1 MNKETISFKETGN
14 FSKKFLDFIENESVS
29 YFPKEKNILNTL
41 ESLKFSNE
49 NRELLHEEVQSQ
61 YKKIEIPSLVKE
73 NIDLI
78 KSKNTYT
85 ITTGHQLNIFT
96 GPMYVI
102 YKIVSAINLARHL
115 SKKYPKYNF
124 IPVYWMASED
134 HDFEE
139 IKSFYTNGK
148 SYDWDIESNGP
159 VGNLKTESLKNIF
172 DENIS
177 IPDFFRDAYLS
188 GDTLSG
194 AVRKYMNSLFGEYG
208 LITFDPN
215 SKRMKGLIQDIMVDD
230 IVNNT
235 IEKIE
240 KSSDSDSEVYVRKIN
255 FFYQG
260 SDFRNRIE
268 KSDKYNILSSKF
280 SFSEM
285 EIKDKIES
293 SPDSFSPNVITR
305 CLYQQKILPN
315 VCYVG
320 GPAEIVYWQSFIKFF
335 SHYNIQYPVLI
346 PRDFVLLL
354 NHKTQK
360 LINKLK
366 LSTEDLFLN
375 KNVIEDKVLSIDLV
389 ESKNFKKEIEQIK
402 NLLNNLSDKFEKED
416 PTMKPHVLA
425 TAKKMEK
432 RLLQIERRYI
442 NKQKNN
448 NDNLMKKVSELDNY
462 LRPEKSIQERKE
474 NMISFYDSNLIQ
486 NLIQNLNPLDLNFKI
501 LKK

>member
-14 FSKKFLDFIENESVS
+14 FSKKFLDFIEKESVS

-41 ESLKFSNE
+41 ESLNFSSE
-49 NRELLHEEVQSQ
+49 NRELLHNELQSQ
-61 YKKIEIPSLVKE
+61 YKNLEISSGVKE
-73 NIDLI
+73 NIDLL
-78 KSKNTYT
+78 KSENTYT

-139 IKSFYTNGK
+139 IKSFHSNGK
-148 SYDWDIESNGP
+148 TYTWKIESKGP

-172 DENIS
+172 DQNIS
-177 IPDFFRDAYLS
+177 IPEFFRDAYLS

-194 AVRKYMNSLFGEYG
+194 AARKYMNSLFGEYG
-208 LITFDPN
+208 LITMDPN
-215 SKRMKGLIQDIMVDD
+215 SKKLKAIIKDIMVDD
-230 IVNNT
+230 IINNT

-240 KSSDSDSEVYVRKIN
+240 KSSDNDSEVYVRKIN

-260 SDFRNRIE
+260 IDFRNRID
-268 KSDKYNILSSKF
+268 KSDSYNILSSEF
-280 SFSEM
+280 SFSEK

-305 CLYQQKILPN
+305 CLYQQSILPN
-315 VCYVG
+315 ICYLG
-320 GPAEIVYWQSFIKFF
+320 GPAEIIYWQSFKKFF
-335 SHYNIQYPVLI
+335 DHYNISYPVLV

-354 NHKTQK
+354 NNKHQK
-360 LINKLK
+360 LIEKLN
-366 LSTEDLFLN
+366 LSSNDLFLK
-375 KNVIEDKVLSIDLV
+375 KNIIENKVLLIESE
-389 ESKNFKKEIEQIK
+389 ESKNFKKEIKQIK
-402 NLLNNLSDKFEKED
+402 KILNNLSDKFGKED

-425 TAKKMEK
+425 TAKKMEN
-432 RLLQIERRYI
+432 RLLQIENRYI
-442 NKQKNN
+442 KKQKNN
-448 NDNLMKKVSELDNY
+448 NENLMKKVLELDMF
-462 LRPEKSIQERKE
+462 LRPDKSIQERKE
-474 NMISFYDSNLIQ
+474 NIMSFYDSNLIK
-486 NLIQNLNPLDLNFKI
+486 NLVENLNPLDLSFKI

>member
-1 MNKETISFKETGN
+1 
-14 FSKKFLDFIENESVS
+14 
-29 YFPKEKNILNTL
+29 
-41 ESLKFSNE
+41 
-49 NRELLHEEVQSQ
+49 
-61 YKKIEIPSLVKE
+61 
-73 NIDLI
+73 
-78 KSKNTYT
+78 
-85 ITTGHQLNIFT
+85 
-96 GPMYVI
+96 
-102 YKIVSAINLARHL
+102 
-115 SKKYPKYNF
+115 
-124 IPVYWMASED
+124 
-134 HDFEE
+134 
-139 IKSFYTNGK
+139 
-148 SYDWDIESNGP
+148 
-159 VGNLKTESLKNIF
+159 
-172 DENIS
+172 
-177 IPDFFRDAYLS
+177 
-188 GDTLSG
+188 
-194 AVRKYMNSLFGEYG
+194 MNSLFGEYG

-335 SHYNIQYPVLI
+335 SHYKIQYPVLI